1 MARPSTISQ
10 RPAGTAVHAGLDRS
24 PALRRIGYPYLLR
37 MRRRWHAG
45 TAELRLLGRRTTVL
59 SGPEGV
65 QLFYN
70 EALMRRQGAI
80 PRPLLRT
87 LFGAGAVHGLDD
99 GEHKQRKAMFVRLLT
114 PGAAGEIAGIADE
127 LWRGPSHFCAVDP
140 VRVFDEAVQVHCAA
154 VCRWAGVPADWVDAA
169 LGDDLIAIVDGFGS
183 FGGRRWLRAR
193 RARRRVD
200 KWSRRLIA
208 RVRGGRRKVEPG
220 TALDVIA
227 GATTPS
233 GTLLPSRVAGV
244 ELINVLRPTVAV
256 AYFVA
261 FTAHALRAH
270 PELRDQLHAAPDEV
284 CEAFANEVP
293 RYYPF
298 VPLLA
303 ARVRR
308 PVTFQGRTLQ
318 PGRRV
323 LLDVYG
329 TLHDPQ
335 LWEEPERFDMDRFR
349 DGSVPDYYVPQGG
362 GDVTTGHRC
371 PGERVAIELIKA
383 AARCMASRPP
393 EGAPETCIPMN
404 RLPTRP
410 VPVGKEH

>member
-1 MARPSTISQ
+1 
-10 RPAGTAVHAGLDRS
+10 
-24 PALRRIGYPYLLR
+24 
-37 MRRRWHAG
+37 
-45 TAELRLLGRRTTVL
+45 
-59 SGPEGV
+59 
-65 QLFYN
+65 
-70 EALMRRQGAI
+70 
-80 PRPLLRT
+80 
-87 LFGAGAVHGLDD
+87 
-99 GEHKQRKAMFVRLLT
+99 
-114 PGAAGEIAGIADE
+114 
-127 LWRGPSHFCAVDP
+127 
-140 VRVFDEAVQVHCAA
+140 
-154 VCRWAGVPADWVDAA
+154 
-169 LGDDLIAIVDGFGS
+169 
-183 FGGRRWLRAR
+183 
-193 RARRRVD
+193 
-200 KWSRRLIA
+200 
-208 RVRGGRRKVEPG
+208 
-220 TALDVIA
+220 
-227 GATTPS
+227 
-233 GTLLPSRVAGV
+233 
-244 ELINVLRPTVAV
+244 
-256 AYFVA
+256 
-261 FTAHALRAH
+261 
-270 PELRDQLHAAPDEV
+270 
-284 CEAFANEVP
+284 
-293 RYYPF
+293 